1 MGRLGL
7 GRCGALAGFAL
18 GFALAITSATAA
30 GRPELGRVRAG
41 GPASFLLVDAN
52 PLDDIAALR
61 RLSLV
66 VHQGRVFTVTDLAAL
81 RQE

>member
-1 MGRLGL
+1 M
-7 GRCGALAGFAL
+7 AAT
-18 GFALAITSATAA
+18 ITSATAA

-41 GPASFLLVDAN
+41 GPASFLLVDSN